1 MSVETSMAWIEPR
14 GLTQIAAHVF
24 VSQGGKMKSQ
34 LEGRLKWES
43 SQVQGTELYSEYT
56 EECT

>member
-1 MSVETSMAWIEPR
+1 MYVCGNFR
-14 GLTQIAAHVF
+14 AAYVF

-34 LEGRLKWES
+34 LEGKLKWES
-43 SQVQGTELYSEYT
+43 SGVQGTELYTEYT

>member
-1 MSVETSMAWIEPR
+1 MSVETSEAWVEPG

-34 LEGRLKWES
+34 LEGKLKWES
-43 SQVQGTELYSEYT
+43 SGVPGTELYTEYT